1 MLVWEL
7 LHCCCF
13 AILIS
18 IPPAICMATILS
30 NWRFYISKIVLCV
43 TECSGSVRH
52 LEQDFSA
59 CTLIGNCVP
68 QVYSSNPGRGG
79 DEPSVSSEFHKD
91 IYFLLYPT
99 WKPTLIIIFEY
110 YVQNQRIYKTPS
122 SGKNT
127 ILLES

>member
-7 LHCCCF
+7 LQCCCF

-30 NWRFYISKIVLCV
+30 NWRFNPILSIFQRP
-43 TECSGSVRH
+43 CSGSVRH

-99 WKPTLIIIFEY
+99 WKPTLIIIFEH

-122 SGKNT
+122 SGKNA